1 MPETR
6 LKQAF
11 QLFRHMSKPR
21 CRTFLRRGF
30 VLYTGVFVKQPNSD
44 NVSYEKIGDEVRSPA
59 DSAPFEVSS
68 SWEWRRMGD
77 LFSNMSEPAYKKDA
91 HISYNQG
98 GQNGKGL
105 RGGNIGEEPFFFE
118 GDGAF
123 ISGDLVKP
131 ELCLRK
137 NYMIAP
143 AVSSPDRIGKNAL
156 IYRDYSDVFTACS
169 SSSFAES
176 RNPFT
181 SRFFRFP
188 CSRLLSSFTVPIQRM
203 EYLAGCSSHSF
214 RIFIA
219 SQAAWHARSSPVL
232 SVAHSPV
239 IRLVITARMEA
250 LRISCR

>member
-1 MPETR
+1 MKCGRRPIQPLLR
-6 LKQAF
+6 CLHPGNGAVWVIYSQIY
-11 QLFRHMSKPR
+11 QSRHTKRMLSSHIIK
-21 CRTFLRRGF
+21 
-30 VLYTGVFVKQPNSD
+30 
-44 NVSYEKIGDEVRSPA
+44 A
-59 DSAPFEVSS
+59 DKMA
-68 SWEWRRMGD
+68 R
-77 LFSNMSEPAYKKDA
+77 
-91 HISYNQG
+91 
-98 GQNGKGL
+98 GL
-105 RGGNIGEEPFFFE
+105 RGGNIGEEPFFFKSDS
-118 GDGAF
+118 GF
-123 ISGDLVKP
+123 ISGDLVTP

-143 AVSSPDRIGKNAL
+143 AVSSPDRIGKNAP
-156 IYRDYSDVFTACS
+156 IDRDSSDVFTAWPS
-169 SSSFAES
+169 SIFAES

-188 CSRLLSSFTVPIQRM
+188 CSRLLSSFTVPFQRM

-219 SQAAWHARSSPVL
+219 SQAARHARSSPVL

>member
-1 MPETR
+1 MKCGRRRIQPLLR
-6 LKQAF
+6 CLHPGNGAVWVIYSQIY
-11 QLFRHMSKPR
+11 QSRHTK
-21 CRTFLRRGF
+21 RTL
-30 VLYTGVFVKQPNSD
+30 TSHIIK
-44 NVSYEKIGDEVRSPA
+44 A
-59 DSAPFEVSS
+59 DKMA
-68 SWEWRRMGD
+68 R
-77 LFSNMSEPAYKKDA
+77 
-91 HISYNQG
+91 
-98 GQNGKGL
+98 GL
-105 RGGNIGEEPFFFE
+105 RGGNIGDKPFFFKSDS
-118 GDGAF
+118 GF

-131 ELCLRK
+131 ELYLRK

-156 IYRDYSDVFTACS
+156 IDRDYSDVFTACS
-169 SSSFAES
+169 SSCFAES

-188 CSRLLSSFTVPIQRM
+188 CSRLLSSFTVPFQRM

-219 SQAAWHARSSPVL
+219 SQAARHARSSPVL

>member
-1 MPETR
+1 MKCGRRRIQPR
-6 LKQAF
+6 LRCLHPGNGAVWVIYSQIY
-11 QLFRHMSKPR
+11 QSRHTK
-21 CRTFLRRGF
+21 RTLSSHII
-30 VLYTGVFVKQPNSD
+30 K
-44 NVSYEKIGDEVRSPA
+44 A
-59 DSAPFEVSS
+59 DKMA
-68 SWEWRRMGD
+68 R
-77 LFSNMSEPAYKKDA
+77 
-91 HISYNQG
+91 
-98 GQNGKGL
+98 GL

-118 GDGAF
+118 GNGAF

-131 ELCLRK
+131 ELYLRK

-156 IYRDYSDVFTACS
+156 IDRDYSDVFTACS
-169 SSSFAES
+169 SSIFAES

-188 CSRLLSSFTVPIQRM
+188 CSRLLSSFTVPFQRM

-219 SQAAWHARSSPVL
+219 SQAARHARSSPVL

>member
-1 MPETR
+1 MRKSAMKCGRRRIQP
-6 LKQAF
+6 LLMCLHPGNGAVWVIYSQIC
-11 QLFRHMSKPR
+11 QSRHTK
-21 CRTFLRRGF
+21 RTL
-30 VLYTGVFVKQPNSD
+30 TSHIIK
-44 NVSYEKIGDEVRSPA
+44 A
-59 DSAPFEVSS
+59 DKMATV
-68 SWEWRRMGD
+68 
-77 LFSNMSEPAYKKDA
+77 
-91 HISYNQG
+91 
-98 GQNGKGL
+98 L

-137 NYMIAP
+137 DYMIAP
-143 AVSSPDRIGKNAL
+143 AVSSPDRIGKNVL
-156 IYRDYSDVFTACS
+156 IDRDYSDVFTACS

-188 CSRLLSSFTVPIQRM
+188 CSRLLSSFTVPFQRM

-214 RIFIA
+214 KIFIA
-219 SQAAWHARSSPVL
+219 SQAARHARSSPVL

>member
-1 MPETR
+1 MKCGRRRIQP
-6 LKQAF
+6 L
-11 QLFRHMSKPR
+11 LR
-21 CRTFLRRGF
+21 CLHPGNGA
-30 VLYTGVFVKQPNSD
+30 VW
-44 NVSYEKIGDEVRSPA
+44 VSYSQICQSRHKKRTLSSHIIKA
-59 DSAPFEVSS
+59 DKMATV
-68 SWEWRRMGD
+68 
-77 LFSNMSEPAYKKDA
+77 
-91 HISYNQG
+91 
-98 GQNGKGL
+98 L
-105 RGGNIGEEPFFFE
+105 RGGNIGEEPLFFKS
-118 GDGAF
+118 DGVF

-131 ELCLRK
+131 ELYLRK

-156 IYRDYSDVFTACS
+156 IDRNYSDVFTACS

-181 SRFFRFP
+181 SRLFRFP
-188 CSRLLSSFTVPIQRM
+188 CSRLLSAFTVPFQRM

-219 SQAAWHARSSPVL
+219 SQAARHARSSPVL
-232 SVAHSPV
+232 SVSHSPV

>member
-1 MPETR
+1 MKCGR
-6 LKQAF
+6 RRF
-11 QLFRHMSKPR
+11 QPLLRCLHLWNGAVWVIYSQICQSRHTK
-21 CRTFLRRGF
+21 RTLSSHII
-30 VLYTGVFVKQPNSD
+30 K
-44 NVSYEKIGDEVRSPA
+44 A
-59 DSAPFEVSS
+59 DKMA
-68 SWEWRRMGD
+68 R
-77 LFSNMSEPAYKKDA
+77 
-91 HISYNQG
+91 
-98 GQNGKGL
+98 GL
-105 RGGNIGEEPFFFE
+105 RGGNIGEEPFFFKS
-118 GDGAF
+118 DGVF

-131 ELCLRK
+131 ELYLRK

-156 IYRDYSDVFTACS
+156 IDRDYSDVFTACS
-169 SSSFAES
+169 SSIFAES

-188 CSRLLSSFTVPIQRM
+188 CSRLLSSFTVPFQRM

-219 SQAAWHARSSPVL
+219 SQAARHARSSPVL

>member
-1 MPETR
+1 MR
-6 LKQAF
+6 KSAMKCGRRRF
-11 QLFRHMSKPR
+11 QPLLRCLHLGSGAVWVIYSQICQSRHTK
-21 CRTFLRRGF
+21 RTLSSHII
-30 VLYTGVFVKQPNSD
+30 K
-44 NVSYEKIGDEVRSPA
+44 A
-59 DSAPFEVSS
+59 DKMA
-68 SWEWRRMGD
+68 R
-77 LFSNMSEPAYKKDA
+77 
-91 HISYNQG
+91 
-98 GQNGKGL
+98 GL
-105 RGGNIGEEPFFFE
+105 RGGNIGEEPFFFKSDS
-118 GDGAF
+118 GF

-131 ELCLRK
+131 ELYLRK

-143 AVSSPDRIGKNAL
+143 AFSSPDRIGKNAL
-156 IYRDYSDVFTACS
+156 IDRDYSDVFTACS

-188 CSRLLSSFTVPIQRM
+188 CSRLLSSFTVPFQRM

-219 SQAAWHARSSPVL
+219 SQAARHARSSPVL

>member
-1 MPETR
+1 MRCLHPGNGAVWVIYS
-6 LKQAF
+6 QIYPS
-11 QLFRHMSKPR
+11 RHTK
-21 CRTFLRRGF
+21 RTL
-30 VLYTGVFVKQPNSD
+30 TSHIIK
-44 NVSYEKIGDEVRSPA
+44 A
-59 DSAPFEVSS
+59 DKMARV
-68 SWEWRRMGD
+68 
-77 LFSNMSEPAYKKDA
+77 
-91 HISYNQG
+91 
-98 GQNGKGL
+98 L

-131 ELCLRK
+131 ELYLRK

-143 AVSSPDRIGKNAL
+143 AFSSPDRIGKNAL
-156 IYRDYSDVFTACS
+156 IDRNYSDLFTACS

-181 SRFFRFP
+181 SRLFRFP
-188 CSRLLSSFTVPIQRM
+188 CSRLLSTFTVPFQRM

-219 SQAAWHARSSPVL
+219 SQAARHARSSPVL

>member
-1 MPETR
+1 MRKSAMKCGRRRIQP
-6 LKQAF
+6 LLMCLHPGNGAVWVIYSQIYPS
-11 QLFRHMSKPR
+11 RHTK
-21 CRTFLRRGF
+21 RTL
-30 VLYTGVFVKQPNSD
+30 TSHIIK
-44 NVSYEKIGDEVRSPA
+44 A
-59 DSAPFEVSS
+59 DKMATV
-68 SWEWRRMGD
+68 
-77 LFSNMSEPAYKKDA
+77 
-91 HISYNQG
+91 
-98 GQNGKGL
+98 L

-143 AVSSPDRIGKNAL
+143 AFSSPDRIGKNAL
-156 IYRDYSDVFTACS
+156 IDRDYSDVFTACS
-169 SSSFAES
+169 ISSFAES
-176 RNPFT
+176 RNPIT
-181 SRFFRFP
+181 SRFFRFL
-188 CSRLLSSFTVPIQRM
+188 CSRLLSSFTVPFQRM

-219 SQAAWHARSSPVL
+219 SQAARHARSSPVL

>member
-1 MPETR
+1 MKCGRRRIQPLLR
-6 LKQAF
+6 CLHLWNGAVWVIYSQIY
-11 QLFRHMSKPR
+11 QSRHTK
-21 CRTFLRRGF
+21 RTLSSHII
-30 VLYTGVFVKQPNSD
+30 KAD
-44 NVSYEKIGDEVRSPA
+44 KMVR
-59 DSAPFEVSS
+59 
-68 SWEWRRMGD
+68 
-77 LFSNMSEPAYKKDA
+77 
-91 HISYNQG
+91 
-98 GQNGKGL
+98 GL
-105 RGGNIGEEPFFFE
+105 RGGNIGEEPFFFKR
-118 GDGAF
+118 DGGF

-131 ELCLRK
+131 ELYLRK

-156 IYRDYSDVFTACS
+156 IDRDYSDVFTACS
-169 SSSFAES
+169 SSIFAES

-188 CSRLLSSFTVPIQRM
+188 CSRLLSSFTVPFQRM

-219 SQAAWHARSSPVL
+219 SQAARHARSSPVL

-250 LRISCR
+250 LRISFS

>member
-1 MPETR
+1 MKCGRRRIQPLLR
-6 LKQAF
+6 CLHPGNGAVWVIYSQIC
-11 QLFRHMSKPR
+11 QSRHTK
-21 CRTFLRRGF
+21 RTLSSHIIKADKMAT
-30 VLYTGVFVKQPNSD
+30 VLCG
-44 NVSYEKIGDEVRSPA
+44 GD
-59 DSAPFEVSS
+59 
-68 SWEWRRMGD
+68 
-77 LFSNMSEPAYKKDA
+77 
-91 HISYNQG
+91 
-98 GQNGKGL
+98 
-105 RGGNIGEEPFFFE
+105 IGEEPFFFE

-131 ELCLRK
+131 ELYLRK

-143 AVSSPDRIGKNAL
+143 AFSSPDRIGKNAL
-156 IYRDYSDVFTACS
+156 IDRDYSDVFTACS
-169 SSSFAES
+169 SSRFAES

-188 CSRLLSSFTVPIQRM
+188 CSRLLSSFTVPFQRM

-219 SQAAWHARSSPVL
+219 SQAARHARSSPVL